1 VKNVWGEPLYTACS
15 MDSNPEFEEELL
27 EKYLAE
33 AEESLSEI
41 DGALIQLEKTPS
53 DLPLIQSIFRA
64 MHSLKGNSAFFGFVQ
79 IKALAHEMESVLDR
93 VCKGEMLVTPKV
105 ITAMLNGV
113 DLLHYLVGCQKESPG
128 YETTEPRYGAALTDI
143 QNLVAEGIDATQA
156 AAKNILESVDQIC
169 AMLPEDAES
178 VAMLVES
185 IRAEAIQLQSAG
197 GDEEADRSPWPQPY
211 RDIKKILEHPIEG
224 ALPQDQCHRVRA
236 ALARLKD
243 FAAESEVVQLLDD
256 LLERYDTIYE
266 TVGFDELLQDIILEQ
281 LAELDRPDIWNT
293 EAPSPEIEL
302 SSSPAMEENG
312 ESSSSA
318 SVAKSMRIPESQID
332 LFLSY
337 VGELLV
343 VGDMFNHL
351 QKESTQRIQDWEFNT
366 AFKVANDAFTT
377 LSDDLQA
384 SIMAIRKVPVGEL
397 FSKFPRITRD
407 IATLNGKEIELEVDG
422 SDLEIDKSLIELLDA
437 SMTHLIRNAAD
448 HGIEM
453 PEDRER
459 SGKPRAGTI
468 RVSARDEGNLIA
480 IAMED
485 DGQGIDLERVR
496 VKAVEM
502 GYLARDASFDEETII
517 DCMFRSG
524 LSTAS
529 KVTEVS
535 GRGVGMDVVKNM
547 IDNANGKI
555 HVDTRAG
562 EGTTFTIRLP
572 KSVTTRI
579 IQGFLVES
587 GGINYV
593 LPMNKVLQASSCDEG
608 ELSTVAGRGKCI
620 QRHDKIL
627 PFVSLKSLFDAGNGN
642 GFGGRPVVVTVVIRN
657 TPCALEVDKVLGV
670 QKVVFRSIRGIASPE
685 SISGGALMGDG
696 SVALILDV
704 DKLMTG
710 GNHVSIGN

>member
-1 VKNVWGEPLYTACS
+1 

-33 AEESLSEI
+33 AEESLSGI

-93 VCKGEMLVTPKV
+93 VCKGEMPITPKV

-113 DLLHYLVGCQKESPG
+113 DLLHYLVGHQKDSPG
-128 YETTEPRYGAALTDI
+128 YETTEPRYGTALSDI
-143 QNLVAEGIDATQA
+143 QTLVAEGIDATQA
-156 AAKNILESVDQIC
+156 AAKHILESVDRIS
-169 AMLPEDAES
+169 AMLPADAETM
-178 VAMLVES
+178 AMLVES
-185 IRAEAIQLQSAG
+185 IRAEAVKLQSAG
-197 GDEEADRSPWPQPY
+197 GDEVAGRSPWPQPY
-211 RDIKKILEHPIEG
+211 RDLRKILEHPIED

-236 ALARLKD
+236 ALVRLKD
-243 FAAESEVVQLLDD
+243 YAAEPGGVQVLDE
-256 LLERYDTIYE
+256 LLERYDTIFE

-281 LAELDRPDIWNT
+281 IAELDRPDAWNLD
-293 EAPSPEIEL
+293 APRPEIEL

-312 ESSSSA
+312 DGSSSA
-318 SVAKSMRIPESQID
+318 SAAKSMRIPECQID

-366 AFKVANDAFTT
+366 AFKVANDAFTA

-453 PEDRER
+453 PDDRER
-459 SGKPRAGTI
+459 SGKPRSGTI

-480 IAMED
+480 IAMAD
-485 DGQGIDLERVR
+485 DGQGIDLARVR
-496 VKAVEM
+496 AKAVEM
-502 GYLARDASFDEETII
+502 GYLSRDASFDEETVIN
-517 DCMFRSG
+517 CMFQSG

-529 KVTEVS
+529 EVTDVS
-535 GRGVGMDVVKNM
+535 GRGVGMDVVKTM
-547 IDNANGKI
+547 IDDANGKI
-555 HVDTRAG
+555 QVDTRSG

-579 IQGFLVES
+579 IQGFLVEC

-593 LPMNKVLQASSCDEG
+593 LPMNKVLQTSSCEEN
-608 ELSTVAGRGKCI
+608 ELSTVAGKGRCI
-620 QRHDKIL
+620 QRHDRIL
-627 PFVSLKSLFDAGNGN
+627 PYVSLKGLFGDSNGD
-642 GFGGRPVVVTVVIRN
+642 GRFARTVVVTVVIQN
-657 TPCALEVDKVLGV
+657 TPCALEVDRVLGV
-670 QKVVFRSIRGIASPE
+670 QKVVFRSIKGIAGPE

-710 GNHVSIGN
+710 ENHVSIAN